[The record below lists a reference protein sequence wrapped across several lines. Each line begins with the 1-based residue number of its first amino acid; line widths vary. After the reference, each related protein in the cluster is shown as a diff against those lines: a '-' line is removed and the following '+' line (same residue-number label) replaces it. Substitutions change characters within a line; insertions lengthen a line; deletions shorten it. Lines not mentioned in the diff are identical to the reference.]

1 MNYCETH
8 SGHTIELVDLFFAH
22 KGKEDSGLFRS
33 LNHQFSS
40 TCPALISG
48 ETGSGKSTL
57 LQILAALKRPG
68 SGECLVDGEPVS
80 RWTSHF
86 RDQWR
91 KNVGI
96 LPQTPLLLGNM
107 SVQENVALPLMNRKL
122 EMTEIVNRSDK
133 IINSL
138 NLVSLKEQSASQL
151 SGGEAQRVGLARA
164 CVVNPA
170 FLFLDEPSA
179 HQDDKNLGLIM
190 EVMNEIYQRGT
201 LILVVSHDIR
211 LTGHPFF
218 TDKLI
223 LKAGQMVPPQ
233 AAL

>member
-1 MNYCETH
+1 MNYCNTQPD
-8 SGHTIELVDLFFAH
+8 HTIELVNLFYAH
-22 KGKEDSGLFRS
+22 KGKEDNGLFRS

-40 TCPALISG
+40 GCPALISG
-48 ETGSGKSTL
+48 ETGTGKSTL

-91 KNVGI
+91 KDVGI
-96 LPQTPLLLGNM
+96 LPQAPLLLGNM
-107 SVQENVALPLMNRKL
+107 SVQENIALPLMNRKL
-122 EMTEIVNRSDK
+122 EMTDIVTRSDGV
-133 IINSL
+133 IHSL
-138 NLVSLKEQSASQL
+138 NLVSLKDQSASRL

-179 HQDDKNLGLIM
+179 HQDDGNLEL
-190 EVMNEIYQRGT
+190 VMAVIEDMHQRGT
-201 LILVVSHDIR
+201 LILAVSHDVR

-218 TDKLI
+218 TDKLV
-223 LKAGQMVPPQ
+223 LKEGLMVPSQ
-233 AAL
+233 VAL